1 MRMLWI
7 GLMAI
12 WLAALAHGGWSLWP
26 HIERMS
32 LTADLIMSLVWL
44 VIGAAA
50 WLVALNFGIR
60 RYWRS

>member
-1 MRMLWI
+1 MKTLWV

-12 WLAALAHGGWSLWP
+12 WLVALVHGAWLVWP
-26 HIERMS
+26 NIERTG

-60 RYWRS
+60 RYWRR